1 MKKLSTIIIAMALVL
16 GMTQC
21 KKKVETLTQSQGT
34 FITVNVANE
43 SKHNVITTGS
53 GLGEVEW
60 TNGDILY
67 VISDGNF
74 VGMVTYSSS
83 SENFSGTIN
92 SAAEEKPLW
101 FCFTGGV
108 EPDGHTMTIDISDQS
123 NNLPVLS
130 CGASD
135 QNYPTAS
142 NVYTAFLENKCA
154 LVKFTLST
162 GTEDIVRISNMYT
175 QARMKITASGIDIEP
190 LNETHSM
197 LLNKPSTSE
206 ATERWAIILPQN
218 EQITT
223 SALLRNTAY
232 KNCVI
237 IPSTANNSLV
247 NATIDLAH
255 ATTEPV
261 KPYFSVSGG
270 RIVHFAPGNLQY
282 QASTTTWQF
291 AKHEWDFVGGTDANN
306 YSWGNV
312 SGSTNNSIGDSEYT
326 GWIDLF
332 GWGTG
337 DAPTKVV
344 KDPTEYYTFND
355 WGNYIETNN
364 HWFTLSRNECRYLI
378 NETSN
383 TMRTGKIAP
392 AIVNGVGGFVMLPD
406 YFTMPSGCSF
416 NTVAD
421 QLSHM
426 EDCSQNVY
434 TDAAWTAMSAAGAVF
449 FPGCGVRCRDNTP
462 ETEAFNS
469 YLNASISSNPTI
481 EIYACYWTKD
491 DKGDTS
497 NAGMALVN
505 DPQTDNSTPPTVVSS
520 ILRKN
525 DYMRYSGAAVRLA
538 KEVVY

>member
-67 VISDGNF
+67 VFSDGDF

-162 GTEDIVRISNMYT
+162 GTDDIVRIGNMYT
-175 QARMKITASGIDIEP
+175 QARMTITAAGIDIEP
-190 LNETHSM
+190 LNETHSI
-197 LLNKPSTSE
+197 LLNRPSTSPT
-206 ATERWAIILPQN
+206 TERWAIILPQN
-218 EQITT
+218 NQITT
-223 SALLRNTAY
+223 SALIRNTAY

-247 NATIDLAH
+247 NATIDLAQ
-255 ATTEPV
+255 ATTESV

-291 AKHEWDFVGGTDANN
+291 ADHEWDFVGGTDVNN
-306 YSWGNV
+306 VSWGNV
-312 SGSTNNSIGDSEYT
+312 SGSTNNRIGDPEYT

-337 DAPTKVV
+337 DAPTKVS
-344 KDPTEYYTFND
+344 KNYADYSTFNE
-355 WGNYIETNN
+355 WGNNINDGN
-364 HWFTLSRNECRYLI
+364 SWFTLTDDEYDYLI

-383 TMRTGKIAP
+383 TMRANKIAP
-392 AIVNGVGGFVMLPD
+392 ATVHGVGGFVMLPD
-406 YFTMPSGCSF
+406 YFDLTDYSF
-416 NTVAD
+416 VTVAD
-421 QLSHM
+421 QLNHM

-449 FPGCGVRCRDNTP
+449 FPGCGVRSKEDSWAYNEYANETIDTQTP
-462 ETEAFNS
+462 
-469 YLNASISSNPTI
+469 YKG
-481 EIYACYWTKD
+481 IYACYWSKSI
-491 DKGDTS
+491 KGDNS
-497 NAGMALVN
+497 AFALAN
-505 DPQTDNSTPPTVVSS
+505 ELRTDGNNPPTTVWSV
-520 ILRKN
+520 LRTN
-525 DYMRYSGAAVRLA
+525 DYFYYSGVAVRLA